1 MKTRQNDSGCTVPN
15 ESDTKAATTAP
26 QRGCRAGDPARRR
39 TPNQGALERP
49 MGDLVNPVIKSPAVG
64 GSVEE
69 IQIVRRDKALRII
82 QEIHSCGATEYSL
95 HAPGIQ
101 IHHLPCNRLVRKAD

>member
-1 MKTRQNDSGCTVPN
+1 MVSHLFRGVR
-15 ESDTKAATTAP
+15 EIRAFRLEILSDLGKL
-26 QRGCRAGDPARRR
+26 QRE
-39 TPNQGALERP
+39 GALEWP

-64 GSVEE
+64 GPVEE
-69 IQIVRRDKALRII
+69 IQIVRRDKDLRII

-101 IHHLPCNRLVRKAD
+101 IHHLLCNRLVRKAD